1 MKRIIFVFL
10 VGWAIAFSH
19 AQEFQ
24 EKTITF
30 SVDLKQAVESN
41 TLPSI
46 QWVVP
51 SLELSGTPT
60 PEVVIEA
67 LVRSNH
73 TISEINVIVKSGDQK
88 KVQAVKLDDDY
99 SKKIVLP
106 ISLFEGMNEIAI
118 VASNNKGGRVISTKS
133 IKYDKAALTNTI
145 HVNRK
150 DYALIFASDKYDNW
164 RGLSNPIT
172 GAEALAKTLS
182 IDYGFQTELIQNPSL
197 SYINRK
203 LAEYESR
210 TYASQDQLFI
220 YFAGHG
226 FFEQASGGYI
236 VAANSAKNNPA
247 SSSLS
252 QRDLRTRLDRFKCNH
267 IFLVVDACNA
277 DISDSKLE
285 IPSAIELTQQEL
297 VEKLG
302 ITTRKF
308 MNLGLLE
315 YASVNL
321 PEIYSRFTMQ
331 LLESLKKKPSDKA
344 PKTFAEIGSYFQGL
358 DYRTGGFGADNPRS
372 DFLFLPK

>member
-1 MKRIIFVFL
+1 MIFVF
-10 VGWAIAFSH
+10 VAFWASAFSH

-51 SLELSGTPT
+51 SLELTGSPT
-60 PEVVIEA
+60 PEVLIEA

-73 TISEINVIVKSGDQK
+73 TITEISVIVKSGDQNR
-88 KVQAVKLDDDY
+88 VQAVKLDDDY

-106 ISLFEGMNEIAI
+106 VILFEGMNEIAI
-118 VASNNKGGRVISTKS
+118 VVSNNKGGRVTSTKS
-133 IKYDKAALTNTI
+133 IKYDKAALSNTI

-164 RGLSNPIT
+164 RGLSNPIV
-172 GAEALAKTLS
+172 GAEALAKTLGT
-182 IDYGFQTELIQNPSL
+182 DYGFQTELILNPSL

-210 TYASQDQLFI
+210 VYGSQDQLLV

-226 FFEQASGGYI
+226 FFDQVSGGYI
-236 VAANSAKNNPA
+236 VAANSARNNPTA
-247 SSSLS
+247 TSLS
-252 QRDLRTRLDRFKCNH
+252 QRNLRAQLDRLKCNH
-267 IFLVVDACNA
+267 IFLVVDACKANM
-277 DISDSKLE
+277 SDSKVD
-285 IPSAIELTQQEL
+285 IPSAIELTQKEV

-315 YASVNL
+315 YASGNL
-321 PEIYSRFTMQ
+321 PEIYSNFTIQ

-344 PKTFAEIGSYFQGL
+344 PKTMAEIWSYFQGS
-358 DYRTGGFGADNPRS
+358 DYRIGGFGSDNPQS